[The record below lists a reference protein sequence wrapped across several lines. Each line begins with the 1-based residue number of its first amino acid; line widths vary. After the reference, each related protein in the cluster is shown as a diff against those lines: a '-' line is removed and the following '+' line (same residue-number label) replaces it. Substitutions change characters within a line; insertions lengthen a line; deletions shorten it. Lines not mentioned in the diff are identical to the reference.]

1 LNAYRET
8 FSSKGDVLLLDPDS
22 DYFKYLK
29 DGLPVQ

>member
-1 LNAYRET
+1 MNSYRET

-29 DGLPVQ
+29 DGVAQ